1 MDRSDSL
8 PHVLSELSEV
18 HSPGSPGSRSWLVRV
33 DGTDQSDDS
42 EVVLSEVQQHDL
54 NVYRA
59 CAQEFH
65 ELGTVKSSC
74 HGFNQSRFSV
84 HITLILA
91 AIVFC
96 ASVATG
102 VTPLTILSMRL
113 SNEIDDLAMKL
124 AGQVTDAVKG
134 QLQQLT
140 QPCRE
145 LCDEVHRMFQYGLLS
160 PHLEGGLESGEVQAL
175 YTFLY
180 MSLGTVVGKDI
191 PYLYVGTEY
200 SAYFMYE
207 LQGEQFLLWNRTL
220 PTLLAAT
227 PGSSIG
233 NKSDVPALEIW
244 RSSGPGKVN
253 ATPGP
258 VGEYA
263 SFDPR
268 KRPWYVLAKAGS
280 SNSKGWVVPYIYV
293 NGVLG
298 TTAFRALRNTTG
310 HFMGAVGSDI
320 TLQGLVD
327 FLNSDAMR
335 ESPNMRHTVIES
347 SGLVVGSSVPGTI
360 VMQESASGDVVRL
373 NVLDTQQ
380 PEELRVV
387 VQALQGSASSV
398 ANISTGGRLITL
410 DGKYVYAALL
420 QDDYNMSWTYIMY
433 VPTSD
438 FLGHAISTTNV
449 CIGICVGVIVGM
461 TLVSLFAAWDLSG
474 RLRLLAADMQRA
486 TSLAL
491 DGIHTQ
497 ENVSR
502 VHEIQAIS
510 IEFNKLVNALRSF
523 QKYLPQAQVG
533 FLLSSNLEANLAA
546 IHQQVTVMFLD
557 VENFTG
563 MVESLNDTAVIM
575 FYGDLMTL
583 LTDKVL
589 AAEGTLD
596 KYIGD
601 AIMAFWNM
609 PRRVPRHEQR
619 AVEAALACR
628 EALPLLERKGW
639 IVEFRIGI
647 NTGKCQVGNFG
658 SHDRLN
664 YTAIGDN
671 VNVASRLESL
681 CKAYHARVLVSG
693 STHAG
698 LDNDLLLTRLIDRVA
713 VKGKDAVTVIHQVLG
728 WKQDATNAMLQN
740 YADYQEAFQL
750 SSSGAYV
757 KAREVWE
764 RAAGRGD
771 ATAQIMVERLQ
782 QGQPEPDGIWRWHT
796 K

>member
-180 MSLGTVVGKDI
+180 QSLGTVVGENI
-191 PYLYVGTEY
+191 PYLYIGTEY

-227 PGSSIG
+227 PGGSIVD
-233 NKSDVPALEIW
+233 KSGVAGIEEWASL
-244 RSSGPGKVN
+244 GPGKINAVN
-253 ATPGP
+253 GR
-258 VGEYA
+258 VGKYF
-263 SFDPR
+263 SYDPR
-268 KRPWYVLAKAGS
+268 TRPWYTMAKAGS
-280 SNSKGWVVPYIYV
+280 SDSKGWAEPYIYLT
-293 NGVLG
+293 GALG
-298 TTAFRALRNTTG
+298 TTAFRALHNSTG
-310 HFMGAVGSDI
+310 HFFGAVGSDI

-327 FLNSDAMR
+327 YLNSDAMR
-335 ESPNMRHTVIES
+335 QSPNMRHTVIES
-347 SGLVVGSSVPGTI
+347 SGLIIGSSVPGAI
-360 VMQESASGDVVRL
+360 VMHKSATGDNVRL
-373 NVLDTQQ
+373 SVLDAQQ
-380 PEELRVV
+380 PEELRAV
-387 VQALQGSASSV
+387 VQALQPAVDTQGK
-398 ANISTGGRLITL
+398 LITL
-410 DGKYVYAALL
+410 EGKYVFATPLR
-420 QDDYNMSWTYIMY
+420 DEYNMSWTYIMY
-433 VPTSD
+433 VPTND
-438 FLGHAISTTNV
+438 FLGHAISTTNL
-449 CIGICVGVIVGM
+449 CIGICVGVM
-461 TLVSLFAAWDLSG
+461 MATTLVALFAAWDLSAH
-474 RLRLLAADMQRA
+474 LRLLALDMQRA
-486 TSLAL
+486 TSLTL
-491 DGIHTQ
+491 ESIRTS
-497 ENVSR
+497 ENGSR
-502 VHEIQAIS
+502 VREIQAIS
-510 IEFNKLVNALRSF
+510 IEFCKLVNALRSF

-546 IHQQVTVMFLD
+546 IHQQITVMFLD

-563 MVESLNDTAVIM
+563 LVESLSDMAVIQ
-575 FYGDLMTL
+575 FYGDIMTL
-583 LTDKVL
+583 LTRKVL
-589 AAEGTLD
+589 ASEGTLD

-609 PRRVPRHEQR
+609 PRCVARHEQR

-628 EALPLLERKGW
+628 DAVPRLQQKGW
-639 IVEFRIGI
+639 DVDFRIGI
-647 NTGKCQVGNFG
+647 NTGNCQVGNFG
-658 SHDRLN
+658 SRDRLN

-681 CKAYHARVLVSG
+681 CKSYRARVLISG
-693 STHAG
+693 TTHAG
-698 LDNDLLLTRLIDRVA
+698 LESNRFLTRLIDRVA
-713 VKGKDAVTVIHQVLG
+713 VKGKDGVTVVHQVLG
-728 WKQDATNAMLQN
+728 WRQDVNNAVQQN
-740 YADYQEAFQL
+740 CEDYEEAIKL
-750 SSSGAYV
+750 YTAGSYS
-757 KAREVWE
+757 KAKEMWE
-764 RAAGRGD
+764 RAAERGD
-771 ATAQIMVERLQ
+771 LTAQMMADRLQ
-782 QGQPEPDGIWRWHT
+782 LGQPEPGGVWRWHT